1 MDHSRHPWRAFQ
13 SRNFRLYFVGHSI
26 SVVGS
31 FIAQTALIWLVYTLT
46 NSAAWLGGVQF
57 VNQFSTF
64 VLLPVAGVLV
74 DRWNRYY
81 TLFVTQILFMLV
93 SLLTGILILTDNIH
107 AWELLIAMFLIGCI
121 SAFDIPTR
129 YSLIV
134 QFVDRSQD
142 ISNVVGLNSS
152 IYGLA
157 RMIAP
162 TIAGVVI
169 ASAGTGICF
178 LIDSLSSLAI
188 LGGLSLMQLPPQ
200 KHPFI
205 KPQPLRQGLQ
215 EGIRYVMNFLPIRIV
230 LLQVA
235 LISMLVTGTTTLLPL
250 FAKDVLQGDAVTLGF
265 LSAAAASGALLS
277 TLYISTQTRLKKLSQ
292 LIGLG
297 PILCGCALVMLGA
310 SQTLLI
316 SLIAM
321 FIGGFGF
328 LLQQSAGNAL
338 IQVVVQEEKRA
349 RVSSF
354 YIMAFTGMGTLG
366 SLLMG
371 VLSSQIGASKT
382 VFIGGVLCI
391 VAAVWFFFELPALQ
405 RQIER

>member
-1 MDHSRHPWRAFQ
+1 MDNSRHPWRAFQ

-31 FIAQTALIWLVYTLT
+31 FMAQTALIWLVYTLT
-46 NSAAWLGGVQF
+46 DSAAWLGGVQF

-81 TLFVTQILFMLV
+81 TLLVTQILFMLV
-93 SLLTGILILTDNIH
+93 SLLTGILILTDNIQ
-107 AWELLIAMFLIGCI
+107 AWQLLIVMFVTGCI

-188 LGGLSLMQLPPQ
+188 LAGLSLMQLPPQ
-200 KHPFI
+200 KYPFT
-205 KPQPLRQGLQ
+205 KPQRLRQGLQ

-250 FAKDVLQGDAVTLGF
+250 FAKDVLHGDAVTLGF
-265 LSAAAASGALLS
+265 LSAAAAAGALLS
-277 TLYISTQTRLKKLSQ
+277 TLYISTQIRLKRLSQ

-354 YIMAFTGMGTLG
+354 YIMAFTGMGTVG

-391 VAAVWFFFELPALQ
+391 VAAIWFFFELPALE